1 MESQVQALADTLPA
15 DYPFPDLMVVL
26 PELALVLGAIGLL
39 IFGVFRGNEGTRTL
53 SWLGVALIALC
64 ALLVASATS
73 DKATAFGGALVVDSF
88 ARFAKL
94 LVLAGSACAIL
105 MSQHFIRNERIE
117 RFEYPLL
124 ILFATVGMMIMV
136 SANDLVALY
145 LGAEFQSLP
154 LYVLAAFNRDSLRA
168 SEAGLK
174 YFVLGALSSGL
185 LLYGASLIYGFAGT
199 TSFPAIAEVIVAEGA
214 PIGLTFGLVFL
225 TAALAFK
232 VSAVPFHMWTP
243 DVYEG
248 APTPITAFFGLA
260 PKMAALALFTRAMI
274 GPFPAIAS
282 QWQQIVMFISIA
294 SMALGAFAAIGQTN
308 IKRLMAYSTI
318 GHMGYALV
326 GLAAGTAQGVQGL
339 LIYLVTYLAMTIGT
353 FVVILSMRRRE
364 GMVESIGELAGLS
377 RNQPMMAA
385 ALAILMFSLA
395 GAPPFAGFF
404 GKFYVFLAAIDA
416 KLYALA
422 ILGVLSSV
430 VAAYYYLRIVKIM
443 YFDEPAEA
451 FEQPLPRVMGLLLTA
466 SSLFV
471 LLFGVYP
478 GPIMETAQAAAA
490 SLFP

>member
-1 MESQVQALADTLPA
+1 METQVQALADTLPGS
-15 DYPFPDLMVVL
+15 YPFPDLMVVL
-26 PELALVLGAIGLL
+26 PEITLVLGAIALL
-39 IFGVFRGNEGTRTL
+39 LLGVFRGNEATRLL
-53 SWLGVALIALC
+53 SWLGVGLLVLC
-64 ALLVASATS
+64 AVLVVSGARGTV
-73 DKATAFGGALVVDSF
+73 TAFGGTLVVDSF

-94 LVLAGSACAIL
+94 LILTGSSCAIL

-124 ILFATVGMMIMV
+124 ILFATAGMMTMV
-136 SANDLVALY
+136 SANDLITLY
-145 LGAEFQSLP
+145 LGAELQSLP

-185 LLYGASLIYGFAGT
+185 LLYGCSLIYGFAGT
-199 TSFPAIAEVIVAEGA
+199 TSFAGVAQVIVAEGA

-260 PKMAALALFTRAMI
+260 PKMAALTLFTRAMI

-282 QWQQIVMFISIA
+282 QWQQIVMFIAIA

-326 GLAAGTAQGVQGL
+326 GLAAGTAQGAQGL
-339 LIYLVTYLAMTIGT
+339 LIYLVTYLAMTVGT

-364 GMVESIGELAGLS
+364 GMVEDIGELAGLS

-385 ALAILMFSLA
+385 SLAILMFSLA

-404 GKFYVFLAAIDA
+404 GKFYVFVAAIEA

-422 ILGVLSSV
+422 ILGVLASV

-443 YFDEPAEA
+443 YFDEPAEP
-451 FEQPLPRVMGLLLTA
+451 FEQPLPRVMGVLLTA
-466 SSLFV
+466 STLFV
-471 LLFGVYP
+471 LFFFAYP
-478 GPIMETAQAAAA
+478 GPIMDGAQAAAA
-490 SLFP
+490 ALFP